1 MDDGKNVIFNN
12 IGSPIEQ
19 RGSDVGNPNAILH
32 CDSPLNRRQ
41 RELLAMLPG
50 YDSRAVVRKDRV
62 SMKDLSALTAA
73 TNDEFALFTR
83 GPKRLVIRGDRR
95 HVNIDRND
103 AAKLR
108 AQGYRWSGHTH
119 VKLLDGLEFIP
130 SKGDE
135 NVLKQFDQKNGVIY
149 NSKGVYETF
158 KNVKYRYKR
167 G

>member
-1 MDDGKNVIFNN
+1 
-12 IGSPIEQ
+12 
-19 RGSDVGNPNAILH
+19 
-32 CDSPLNRRQ
+32 
-41 RELLAMLPG
+41 
-50 YDSRAVVRKDRV
+50 
-62 SMKDLSALTAA
+62 
-73 TNDEFALFTR
+73 
-83 GPKRLVIRGDRR
+83 
-95 HVNIDRND
+95 VNIDRND

-158 KNVKYRYKR
+158 KNVKYRYKK